1 MNSVKIFEALGEV
14 DDELVERADRPL
26 PHQNRHEV
34 VKRMLVIAACLAL
47 VVSLSIGGAMM
58 FGHKDVEVPKANELW
73 EDNLMPSKPRVYF
86 NSFEDFISYANDT
99 ENQTVPVSPEAII
112 DFSSIVTSYDSLE
125 ISCVDSD
132 QATCY
137 GILYD
142 GSFKIVVWYY
152 STPEKAS
159 LSFDYHIRNEEK
171 NEIPYN
177 SINDFENLEP
187 RKKLVYA
194 SIDDVEL
201 VYWLGYTNHYSNERT
216 IGSLRFVMGNFVIT
230 IERVGVDEY
239 DESYG
244 EIVTSLNPDYG
255 ATDDSVIEMLDKI
268 KALIPQ

>member
-26 PHQNRHEV
+26 PHQNRHEI

-47 VVSLSIGGAMM
+47 VVSLSVGGAMM
-58 FGHKDVEVPKANELW
+58 RDENMSGANNGEGMTPATPTVRF
-73 EDNLMPSKPRVYF
+73 DN
-86 NSFEDFISYANDT
+86 FEDFVSYANDT
-99 ENQTVPVSPEAII
+99 ENQTVPVAPKAII
-112 DFSSIVTSYDSLE
+112 DFSSIVTAYDSLK
-125 ISCVDSD
+125 ISCVNSD

-142 GSFKIVVWYY
+142 GSFNIVVWYY

-159 LSFDYHIRNEEK
+159 RSFDYHIRNEEK

-201 VYWLGYTNHYSNERT
+201 VYWLRYTNHYSNERT
-216 IGSLRFVMGNFVIT
+216 VGLLRFVIGNFVIT